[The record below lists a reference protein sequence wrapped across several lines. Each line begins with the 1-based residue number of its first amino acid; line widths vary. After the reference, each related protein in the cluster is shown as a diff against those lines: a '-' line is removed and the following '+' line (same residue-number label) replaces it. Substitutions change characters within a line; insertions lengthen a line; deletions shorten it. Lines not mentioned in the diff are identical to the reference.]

1 MKHENL
7 RRNPGTREWFCTK
20 CCRTSDRVSANEAR
34 IELDQCD
41 CQVPSVDSPVAP
53 PGTETT
59 RLIKKPYRMTLRK
72 ERSGC
77 RFVAAESDDGKPLIR
92 LELFHDTVPS
102 LSSLT
107 VEFEVLRGTTAE
119 LARIL
124 VGVMNERIVGV
135 IVTPK

>member
-1 MKHENL
+1 MKHDNL

-20 CCRTSDRVSANEAR
+20 CGRTSDQVSANDAR
-34 IELDQCD
+34 RELDQYD
-41 CQVPSVDSPVAP
+41 CKIPSVDSPVAP
-53 PGTETT
+53 PGTETI
-59 RLIKKPYRMTLRK
+59 RLIKKPYKMTLRK
-72 ERSGC
+72 ERSAC
-77 RFVAAESDDGKPLIR
+77 RFVAADSDDGKPLIR
-92 LELFHDTVPS
+92 LELFHDSVPS

-107 VEFEVLRGTTAE
+107 VEFEVLSGTTAE

>member
-1 MKHENL
+1 MKHMNL

-20 CCRTSDRVSANEAR
+20 CGRTSDHVSAKGAR
-34 IELDQCD
+34 RELDQYD
-41 CQVPSVDSPVAP
+41 CKVPSVDIPVAP

-59 RLIKKPYRMTLRK
+59 RLIKKPYKMTLRK

-77 RFVAAESDDGKPLIR
+77 RFVVADSDDGNPLIR

-107 VEFEVLRGTTAE
+107 VEFEVLSGTTAE

-135 IVTPK
+135 NVTPK